1 MKNDKPV
8 LRRNSSLRASLTE
21 LKLETQNNIK
31 DILHAYSLTI
41 RYVIYTEWESVLYHG
56 IKTPRSVL
64 KNEAVGRVF

>member
-1 MKNDKPV
+1 M
-8 LRRNSSLRASLTE
+8 RASLTE

-31 DILHAYSLTI
+31 IYILHAYSLTI